1 MITPSR
7 DVLVQLI
14 GETLLMFQ
22 RFEQLLLATLLSMG
36 YESEADAKLRAALL
50 RDKETLG
57 SLLRHFSLRVEMPN
71 QFTETLDRLLLRR
84 NLFAHR
90 LFLEPWFDLDSDL
103 GREQLNVYLR
113 EIRADLKVALHVIVT
128 VQLKFDSPPLSPE
141 AESRIACILERIAS
155 TVGRD
160 FGGLSEEQYI
170 TNLVRTAVEGFPIKP
185 KEA

>member
-1 MITPSR
+1 MAPSR
-7 DVLVQLI
+7 DVLLQLI
-14 GETLLMFQ
+14 GETVLIFQ

-57 SLLRHFSLRVEMPN
+57 SLLRHFNLRVEMPN
-71 QFTETLDRLLLRR
+71 QFTEIFDRLLFQR

-103 GREQLNVYLR
+103 GREQLNDYLR
-113 EIRADLKVALHVIVT
+113 DIRADLKVALHVIIAAQV
-128 VQLKFDSPPLSPE
+128 KSNSPPLSPV
-141 AESRIACILERIAS
+141 AESRISCIAERIAL

-160 FGGLSEEQYI
+160 FGGLSGEHYI
-170 TNLVRTAVEGFPIKP
+170 AKVVGRAVEGFPVKP
-185 KEA
+185 KET